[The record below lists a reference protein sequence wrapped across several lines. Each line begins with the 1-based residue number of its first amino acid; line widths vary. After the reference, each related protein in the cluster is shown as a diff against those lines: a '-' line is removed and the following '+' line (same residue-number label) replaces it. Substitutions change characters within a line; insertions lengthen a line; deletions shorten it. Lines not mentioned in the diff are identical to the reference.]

1 MLLRPT
7 FSIDLSFGYSIP
19 SPKNRHKDKANYFI

>member
-1 MLLRPT
+1 MMLMPT
-7 FSIDLSFGYSIP
+7 FSIDLSFGHNIP